1 MSSKKKSTL
10 GLHEL
15 PVLASVSSFWGSANP
30 EEIEAALPA
39 HVPVSIP
46 LDSDDEA
53 YGDDPELSESEE
65 SQALAEPVTD
75 AQEKD
80 EAGGAGAEA
89 TEVAA
94 NQAGE
99 GQAGDG
105 ESGNEGEDETQEM
118 DALLEPRAEVKR
130 DDSG

>member
-1 MSSKKKSTL
+1 M
-10 GLHEL
+10 
-15 PVLASVSSFWGSANP
+15 
-30 EEIEAALPA
+30 
-39 HVPVSIP
+39 
-46 LDSDDEA
+46 
-53 YGDDPELSESEE
+53 
-65 SQALAEPVTD
+65 TD

-118 DALLEPRAEVKR
+118 DAILEPRAEVKR